1 MNYGR
6 VALAAI
12 VAWIVDSVYGFLVFG
27 LALQG
32 EFARYPAVFRPF
44 EDVSGMLPLMFGGS
58 LLGFFALA
66 YIFAKGHEGGSGLQE
81 GLRFGIV
88 LAIFE
93 LGAFSISSY
102 VIYRYGR
109 KLAVEEAIAGFVEA
123 IIVGI
128 LFGLTYRPAASRSRR
143 AAGV

>member
-1 MNYGR
+1 MNYSR

-27 LALQG
+27 LALQS
-32 EFARYPAVFRPF
+32 EFGRYPDVFRSF
-44 EDVSGMLPLMFGGS
+44 EDVNGMLPLMFGGS
-58 LLGFFALA
+58 LLAFFALA
-66 YIFAKGHEGGSGLQE
+66 YIFAKGHEGGNGLLE

-109 KLAVEEAIAGFVEA
+109 KLAVEGACAGFIEA
-123 IIVGI
+123 IIIGVV
-128 LFGLTYRPAASRSRR
+128 FGLTYRSATSASRR